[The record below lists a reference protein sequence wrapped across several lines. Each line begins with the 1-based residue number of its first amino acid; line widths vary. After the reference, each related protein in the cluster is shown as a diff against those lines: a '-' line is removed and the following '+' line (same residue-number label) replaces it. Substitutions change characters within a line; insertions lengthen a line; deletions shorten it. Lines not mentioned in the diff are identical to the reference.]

1 MQPPRALDFEIG
13 GCYPKRMDG
22 EELGDRLRRVRIARG
37 IGVRELARRSG
48 INHATLSLAERG
60 QRWVGKP
67 PSILDMR
74 SLAKALD
81 VTVEQLLGED
91 ESPLPKRVLT
101 DDELFAKI
109 GAGYV
114 QDIPHIEEVLV
125 SAGSG
130 SAIPQDIDDTLP
142 QRPKRRHS
150 KQLRTLVVTGR
161 CLEPELRHGDFVVI
175 DRDRAAEPGKLVV
188 AVRDE
193 EEALIKRLVER
204 DGSLYLSTND
214 DRPDLPVDEHVRILG
229 PVVAYQRMLW

>member
-1 MQPPRALDFEIG
+1 MSIPLAVDNCNRSAYGERMETFGARLAKLRAQ
-13 GCYPKRMDG
+13 
-22 EELGDRLRRVRIARG
+22 RG
-37 IGVRELARRSG
+37 ISQAELARRVGWTSG
-48 INHATLSLAERG
+48 YVSLIEGNKRLVDALPRHDFMVRLADVLGVGVEDLAGTVGGAASKRLLS
-60 QRWVGKP
+60 
-67 PSILDMR
+67 
-74 SLAKALD
+74 
-81 VTVEQLLGED
+81 
-91 ESPLPKRVLT
+91 

-114 QDIPHIEEVLV
+114 ADIPHIDDVLV
-125 SAGSG
+125 SAGAG

-142 QRPKRRHS
+142 QRPKRRHA

-204 DGSLYLSTND
+204 DGALYLSTND
-214 DRPDLPVDEHVRILG
+214 GRPDTPVDDHVRILG

>member
-1 MQPPRALDFEIG
+1 MEQQ
-13 GCYPKRMDG
+13 
-22 EELGDRLRRVRIARG
+22 
-37 IGVRELARRSG
+37 GVGHRELARRSG
-48 INHATLSLAERG
+48 KNISTVSQTLAGKTWGDKYPPLDDIEAYARALGVSEGLLRG
-60 QRWVGKP
+60 VEP
-67 PSILDMR
+67 FP
-74 SLAKALD
+74 D
-81 VTVEQLLGED
+81 V
-91 ESPLPKRVLT
+91 PAKRVLT

-114 QDIPHIEEVLV
+114 EDIPVIDDVLV
-125 SAGSG
+125 SAGPG

-142 QRPKRRHS
+142 QRSRRRHF
-150 KQLRTLVVTGR
+150 KHLRTLAVTGR

-204 DGSLYLSTND
+204 DGLLYLATND
-214 DRPDLPVDEHVRILG
+214 GRPDLPVDDHVRILG

>member
-1 MQPPRALDFEIG
+1 MSIPFTVDNCNRSAYGE
-13 GCYPKRMDG
+13 RMETFG
-22 EELGDRLRRVRIARG
+22 SRLAELRTQRG
-37 IGVRELARRSG
+37 ISQAELARRVGWTSG
-48 INHATLSLAERG
+48 YVSLIEGNKRLVDALPRHDFMVRLADVLGVEVEDLASG
-60 QRWVGKP
+60 VGKG
-67 PSILDMR
+67 
-74 SLAKALD
+74 
-81 VTVEQLLGED
+81 T
-91 ESPLPKRVLT
+91 LPRRVLT

-114 QDIPHIEEVLV
+114 EDIPVIDDVLV
-125 SAGSG
+125 SAGPG

-142 QRPKRRHS
+142 QRSRRRHF
-150 KQLRTLVVTGR
+150 KHLRTLAVTGR

-204 DGSLYLSTND
+204 DGLLYLATND
-214 DRPDLPVDEHVRILG
+214 GRPDLPVDDHVRILG